1 MINSNEK
8 SSNNLF
14 IWKDNTKIIMIK
26 AIIQKKRYLFFLK
39 GRISNFSDESIF
51 LTSPINFNLFSIR
64 RIFIF
69 MTAYK
74 DKKKNIATML

>member
-14 IWKDNTKIIMIK
+14 IWKDNAKIIMIK

-39 GRISNFSDESIF
+39 GRTSDFSDESIF

-64 RIFIF
+64 CIFF
-69 MTAYK
+69 
-74 DKKKNIATML
+74 L